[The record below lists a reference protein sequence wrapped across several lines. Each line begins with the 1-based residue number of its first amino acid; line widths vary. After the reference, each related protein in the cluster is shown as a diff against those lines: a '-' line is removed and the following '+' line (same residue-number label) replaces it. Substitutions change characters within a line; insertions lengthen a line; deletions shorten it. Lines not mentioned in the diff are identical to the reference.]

1 MNINKFFRPFHFNR
15 KDRFN
20 HDKLHIY
27 QVDSFTY
34 VLTNEGGDEFG
45 IVQAIYYNSDYIEIV
60 KFCVAKA
67 HRNNSEK
74 RWGHSLIEHLIDE
87 ALSIPDI
94 ERITVVPKAEE
105 LYDDIEQIDLSVFY
119 QIYERLGFKFINGVR
134 EKDYGNK
141 MVLRLRQ

>member
-1 MNINKFFRPFHFNR
+1 M
-15 KDRFN
+15 
-20 HDKLHIY
+20 
-27 QVDSFTY
+27 
-34 VLTNEGGDEFG
+34 
-45 IVQAIYYNSDYIEIV
+45 
-60 KFCVAKA
+60 AKA

-74 RWGHSLIEHLIDE
+74 RWGRSLIDHLIAE

-105 LYDDIEQIDLSVFY
+105 LYDDIEQIDLSVLY